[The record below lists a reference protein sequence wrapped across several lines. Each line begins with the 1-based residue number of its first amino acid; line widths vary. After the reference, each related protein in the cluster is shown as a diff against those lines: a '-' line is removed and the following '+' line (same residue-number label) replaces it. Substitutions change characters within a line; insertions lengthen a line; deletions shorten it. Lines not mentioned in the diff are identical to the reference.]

1 MAPEPTFALT
11 VRQREIL
18 SHVVREYVATGQPVG
33 SKYLVER
40 AGLSVSPSTVRNE
53 LAELEAR
60 GLLTHPH
67 TSAGRLPTERGYRFY
82 ADELL
87 AQGDP
92 RSGAF
97 PLDLSALRREVDAAL
112 QATTEM
118 LSSVTRLLA
127 LVSAPSLE
135 TTAVRHV
142 EVLLLQP
149 QTVMVVVITSTGRVT
164 KRVFAF
170 DGPVDP
176 GLANWAREYLNERLV
191 GVRLGS
197 AHLRRQLNDSS
208 VRGAERGFLDVVRPA

>member
-1 MAPEPTFALT
+1 MASDPAFELT
-11 VRQREIL
+11 IRQREIL
-18 SHVVREYVATGQPVG
+18 SYVVREYVATGQPVG
-33 SKYLVER
+33 SKHLVQHAR
-40 AGLSVSPSTVRNE
+40 LPVSPSTVRNE

-67 TSAGRLPTERGYRFY
+67 TSAGRVPTERGYRLY
-82 ADELL
+82 ADELV
-87 AQGDP
+87 ARGDV
-92 RSGAF
+92 RGGAF

-135 TTAVRHV
+135 TTTVRHV

-164 KRVFAF
+164 KRVFMF
-170 DGPVDP
+170 DQSVDQ
-176 GLANWAREYLNERLV
+176 GLGDTAGRGDHDDHDRL
-191 GVRLGS
+191 RLE
-197 AHLRRQLNDSS
+197 HED
-208 VRGAERGFLDVVRPA
+208 